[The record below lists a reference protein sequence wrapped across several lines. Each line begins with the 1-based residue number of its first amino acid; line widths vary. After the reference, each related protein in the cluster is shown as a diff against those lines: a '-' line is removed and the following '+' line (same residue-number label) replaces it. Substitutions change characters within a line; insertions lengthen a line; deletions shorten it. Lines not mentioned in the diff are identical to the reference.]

1 MRGGRRLA
9 VVAMM
14 LLIAMT
20 TPRGEQAR
28 PAGPPA
34 QATAQAAQA
43 PLPRLDRT
51 TEIPLALFTVPEG
64 FEVTLWAGADMVRN
78 PTNIDVD
85 RDGRI
90 WVAEG
95 VRYRKHH
102 ARQPAGDRI
111 VVLEDTNGDG
121 RADASHTF
129 VQEPALVAPLGV
141 AVIDNRI
148 VVSQPPDL
156 IVYTDVDRNQ
166 RFDPAVDRR
175 EVLLTGFQGI
185 NHDHSLHSVTVGP
198 DGKWLFNSGN
208 MGARFTDRSGRT
220 FTSIGP
226 YRADPIGP
234 WTWPH
239 DAAKW
244 AGTRSDDGH
253 VYVGGFMARMNPDGT
268 QVEIIGHNFRNSY
281 EQSITSLGDVFQ
293 SDNDDPPACRV
304 SWVMEYANFGFASN
318 DGQRTWQADRRPWQS
333 VPMAEWRQDDPGSTP
348 AGDIYGGGSPT
359 GTAFYEN
366 GALGEAWRG
375 TFFAAEPGR
384 NAIFAY
390 QPVREGAG
398 FRLERRDFM
407 TSNREERY
415 AGTDFSG
422 GPRTATAEIATLF
435 RPSDIAVGADGALYV
450 SDWIDPIVGFHEDL
464 DDAVSGAIYRI
475 APKAFAARTP
485 ALDTASIDG
494 LVAALRSP
502 AVNVRAIGFEGLK
515 ARGAAAV
522 PAVAAL
528 LDDANVYI
536 RGRALFLLYQ
546 LGPEG
551 RARAGA
557 PDAYADASLR
567 IAAYRAMRRAGQ
579 DITPIAAR
587 LARDND
593 AGVRREV
600 ALSMRDRA
608 ADVALPILADVARRF
623 DGRDR
628 SYLEALGTGAT
639 QQGGGALRPAAPRDG
654 HRRSARVVGC
664 LRVDRLAPASTDGG
678 RRLRPSGRGTGPAA
692 RGAPPRHGCA
702 RVRRVRARH
711 RRRWWNW
718 RPRTGP
724 LKEPATW
731 WVLNRMS
738 NDWADHD
745 LLPVLKRRGIFDP
758 DTVRLQ
764 SAIIPPRDAAA
775 PVVSLADV
783 VSRTGDAARGKDGFA
798 RCMMC
803 HAIGGV
809 GAEVGPALD
818 GWTRGK
824 SLPVIA
830 AAIIDPDAG
839 IAHGYAG
846 TTIRTTDGLTIQ
858 GLLIKEGDPLM
869 MRSMGNVTQVMPGVT
884 RQGARATHAIADDG
898 RRPAR
903 HERAGRRRRHRL
915 PEGPLRCSSRA
926 RPSRTAPVRSSSTT
940 SRCRRHA
947 TTRSSSRFAPPASVT
962 PTMRRSRG
970 RVRW

>member
-1 MRGGRRLA
+1 M
-9 VVAMM
+9 
-14 LLIAMT
+14 
-20 TPRGEQAR
+20 
-28 PAGPPA
+28 
-34 QATAQAAQA
+34 
-43 PLPRLDRT
+43 
-51 TEIPLALFTVPEG
+51 
-64 FEVTLWAGADMVRN
+64 
-78 PTNIDVD
+78 
-85 RDGRI
+85 
-90 WVAEG
+90 
-95 VRYRKHH
+95 
-102 ARQPAGDRI
+102 
-111 VVLEDTNGDG
+111 
-121 RADASHTF
+121 
-129 VQEPALVAPLGV
+129 QEPALVAPLGV

-156 IVYTDVDRNQ
+156 IVYTDVDRNL

-318 DGQRTWQADRRPWQS
+318 DGQRTWQADRRPWQA

-407 TSNREERY
+407 TSNREEQY

-422 GPRTATAEIATLF
+422 GPKTTTAEIATLF

-464 DDAVSGAIYRI
+464 DDAVSGAIYRV

-494 LVAALRSP
+494 LVTALRSP

-515 ARGAAAV
+515 ARGRAAV

-528 LDDANVYI
+528 LDDADVYI

-567 IAAYRAMRRAGQ
+567 IAAYRAMRRADQ

-608 ADVALPILADVARRF
+608 GGRGPADPRRRRPTLRWH
-623 DGRDR
+623 GSKLSR
-628 SYLEALGTGAT
+628 SPGHRGDP
-639 QQGGGALRPAAPRDG
+639 QGGGALRPAASRDG
-654 HRRSARVVGC
+654 QRRSACVVGC
-664 LRVDRLAPASTDGG
+664 LRVDRLAPASADGR
-678 RRLRPSGRGTGPAA
+678 RRLRPPGRGACPAA
-692 RGAPPRHGCA
+692 RRRAAAPWMRS
-702 RVRRVRARH
+702 RSSRRARH

-724 LKEPATW
+724 
-731 WVLNRMS
+731 
-738 NDWADHD
+738 
-745 LLPVLKRRGIFDP
+745 
-758 DTVRLQ
+758 
-764 SAIIPPRDAAA
+764 
-775 PVVSLADV
+775 
-783 VSRTGDAARGKDGFA
+783 
-798 RCMMC
+798 
-803 HAIGGV
+803 
-809 GAEVGPALD
+809 
-818 GWTRGK
+818 
-824 SLPVIA
+824 
-830 AAIIDPDAG
+830 
-839 IAHGYAG
+839 
-846 TTIRTTDGLTIQ
+846 
-858 GLLIKEGDPLM
+858 
-869 MRSMGNVTQVMPGVT
+869 
-884 RQGARATHAIADDG
+884 
-898 RRPAR
+898 
-903 HERAGRRRRHRL
+903 
-915 PEGPLRCSSRA
+915 
-926 RPSRTAPVRSSSTT
+926 
-940 SRCRRHA
+940 
-947 TTRSSSRFAPPASVT
+947 
-962 PTMRRSRG
+962 
-970 RVRW
+970 